1 MLEIIILYNL
11 SKKISEIAFD
21 KGYSSGLYK
30 FYTVLFWFG
39 FEIIGGVIAMIIF
52 DNQAAAYIVALLS
65 AALGVSILYY
75 IAQSLPNKNIE

>member
-1 MLEIIILYNL
+1 MLEIILLINV

-39 FEIIGGVIAMIIF
+39 FEIIGGVIALLIF
-52 DNQAAAYIVALLS
+52 DNQGVAYIIALLS
-65 AALGVSILYY
+65 AALGIFILYK
-75 IAQSLPNKNIE
+75 ITQSLPDKNIE